1 MKRTLFLLSLLALLC
16 FSGCGN
22 QTAQVSAVSSGQ
34 LNYSD
39 LTIKAIQTLTDGN
52 TSDFYQLFDDNM
64 KESMTE
70 QELQDSWRHICAQY
84 GAFQYYLSEV
94 AISNKDTEK
103 IASIPCIFEQ
113 GTLTFRITFNN
124 NGNIS
129 GFYITEGDHSSGS
142 PRLSN
147 DTEISFGAEP
157 YLLSGSLSLP
167 QGAGPFPVVI
177 LLQESGPYDRNEQ
190 VGPNLPFLDMADQLT
205 QHGVAVLRYDKRTYL
220 YSTEIAQED
229 TFTVYDEIIDDV
241 ALAVDFLKTLN
252 TIQSDAIFIAGH
264 GISGYLMPRIAEQ
277 TPEAAGYIMLAAS
290 ARPLEDLLLTQTQ
303 YVLDTETNL
312 EDAAKEQMLQQT
324 KETVNR
330 IKNLTEESTYP
341 AKDLYLLPVSYW
353 LDLQNYDP
361 LSQIQQIDKP
371 LLFIQGGR
379 DYQTTKTDFELWKS
393 VLDESKRIHFRYYD
407 NLNHIFMTGTG
418 KSTPAEYQQKGTV
431 SADVCKDM
439 IDFVKKHS

>member
-1 MKRTLFLLSLLALLC
+1 M
-16 FSGCGN
+16 
-22 QTAQVSAVSSGQ
+22 
-34 LNYSD
+34 
-39 LTIKAIQTLTDGN
+39 
-52 TSDFYQLFDDNM
+52 
-64 KESMTE
+64 
-70 QELQDSWRHICAQY
+70 
-84 GAFQYYLSEV
+84 
-94 AISNKDTEK
+94 
-103 IASIPCIFEQ
+103 
-113 GTLTFRITFNN
+113 
-124 NGNIS
+124 
-129 GFYITEGDHSSGS
+129 
-142 PRLSN
+142 
-147 DTEISFGAEP
+147 
-157 YLLSGSLSLP
+157 
-167 QGAGPFPVVI
+167 
-177 LLQESGPYDRNEQ
+177 
-190 VGPNLPFLDMADQLT
+190 
-205 QHGVAVLRYDKRTYL
+205 
-220 YSTEIAQED
+220 YSTEIAQEH
-229 TFTVYDEIIDDV
+229 TITVYDEIIDDV

-277 TPEAAGYIMLAAS
+277 TPEAAGYIMLATS

-341 AKDLYLLPVSYW
+341 AKDLYLLPASYW

-393 VLDESKRIHFRYYD
+393 VLDESKNIHFRYYD

-431 SADVCKDM
+431 SADVCNDM